1 MAALD
6 PIGRQA
12 EAGHDVKDGTADT
25 PPDPGEAATS
35 DGAPLQP
42 TCVSLDLEV
51 GKDGRIHALG
61 AVRADTGR
69 SLAHSGG
76 ELSAALAKLDNV
88 AEGASFVL
96 GHNLIAFDLP
106 HLRAAKPNLR
116 MLNLPAV
123 DTLRLSPLAFP
134 RNPYHSL
141 VKHYQDGGLR
151 SGRLNDPEWD
161 ARIALDLFRDEREA
175 LAKAAP
181 DLLAAWH
188 WLCTPEPTGVDRALD
203 GLFFQLRQ
211 AGRPSREEAK
221 AAIGRRL
228 DNAAC
233 ATQAREVVADAVSFG
248 WPLAYALAWL
258 SVAGGNSVMP
268 PWVRHQFP
276 EAGRIV
282 RRLRDIACTDPSCG
296 WCSEFH
302 NAGRELKRWFDHD
315 GFRPEPA
322 DEDGRPIQQA
332 IVEEAMA
339 GRHALGILPTGTGKS
354 LCYQIPALSRY
365 DKTGALTVV
374 ISPLVAL
381 MADQVIGLERH
392 GVGCCITVNGMLSMP
407 ERGDALDRI
416 RLGDAGI
423 LLISPEQLRSGSLR
437 RALDQR
443 EIGAWVL
450 DEAHCLSL
458 WGHDFRPD
466 YRYVGRFI
474 REKAGDGPVPPVLCL
489 TATAKP
495 DVVGDIARHFREELG
510 IELTVFDGGAER
522 ANLAFEVIPTT
533 GGEKFSDILQ
543 VLTSRLPPDMP
554 GGAIVYC
561 ATRQQSEDIAEYLQL
576 KGVAADRFH
585 AGLPPETKKE
595 VQRRFIDGE
604 LRAIAATNA
613 FGMGIDKRDVR
624 LVVHADI
631 PGSLENYLQEAGRAG
646 RDGEPACCV
655 LLYSADDT
663 ERQFGMSARSRLSRE
678 EIHGVL
684 RALRNLDRKKRF
696 DGDVVATA
704 GEILGEDE
712 EKVFERDSATDD
724 NRVRTAVTWLEESH
738 LLTREENVVQ
748 VFPSSLR
755 VGSVD
760 EAKRR
765 LESARIADAYRRRL
779 LLIAEEL
786 IGASAD
792 EGISTDELM
801 GVSGLSPE
809 GVRGALYDLERFGIA
824 SNDTALTAFVH
835 TGVDRSSRKRLEEA
849 AALEAALIAHMREAA
864 PDLGKGDSSSFHLRV
879 AAQVL
884 RDQGLADPL
893 PERLFR
899 IVRSIAFDGR
909 GEDDGAAGSLTV
921 RKRDAETA
929 RVTLH
934 REWGKLE
941 EWADIRREAAGRL
954 LEHLLGCLP
963 PGSRGTD
970 LLAETTLGKL
980 LRAIESDLA
989 LKSKVRNPA
998 KLLDRALL
1006 WLHEQE
1012 VLRLNKGLAVFRPAM
1027 TIRLEQR
1034 DRRGFSRADFE
1045 PLALHYKG
1053 QVLRV
1058 HVMVEFAERGLASI
1072 NDALRLARDYFALG
1086 EEAFLARWLPG
1097 RDREI
1102 GRQTTPA
1109 SWRAI
1114 VESLGNPVQQ
1124 RIVADERERT
1134 NVLVLAG
1141 PGSGKTR
1148 VLVHRIAWLIR
1159 VRRENARG
1167 ILALAYN
1174 RHAAVDIRR
1183 RLSEMIGG
1191 DARGVTVLTCHA
1203 LAMRLAGESFTGR
1216 SERPDD
1222 GTFKDVMLRAVALL
1236 RGEELSR
1243 EEADERRDRLLAG
1256 FRWILVDEYQ
1266 DVGPE
1271 QYELISAL
1279 AGRTLEDDAGKL
1291 TLFAVG
1297 DDDQNIYAFNGAS
1310 VEFIRRF
1317 EADYGPQPVYL
1328 TANYRSTANIV
1339 AAANAMID
1347 PARSRMKA
1355 GHPIHVDRARER
1367 EPAGGE
1373 WTALDPVSRGRV
1385 QILPAG
1391 GDPVHQART
1400 VMEELLRLS
1409 ERSPAWDWSRCAVIA
1424 RKWEYLV
1431 PVRAFCEAH
1440 PEAHNFRVQM
1450 ANEEIPKFWRLRET
1464 RAFVEWLRERKPQLV
1479 DGASLRAWAN
1489 AQPSDS
1495 WHDLLR
1501 QAIDEHALETGGGET
1516 PVDHF
1521 IEWLAE
1527 WGRDI
1532 RRRQRGL
1539 LLLTAHRA
1547 KGLEFDHVAVL
1558 DGGWDRVGGDEDPD
1572 APRRL
1577 YYVAMT
1583 RARQTLTLA
1592 NLEGSRGFQ
1601 AELVDHAATIRREA
1615 TELPACPEAVEF
1627 RHVRPTLE
1635 NVDLGFAGRRRAD
1648 DPMHDAIGALLMGD
1662 QLGVQIGKDGRWTL
1676 RDRFGRTVGRLAGS
1690 FRPPAGSRCRS
1701 AEVYSVVGWSREAS
1715 DPKYRD
1721 AMKCDAW
1728 EAVVPELVF
1737 EPDR

>member
-1 MAALD
+1 M
-6 PIGRQA
+6 
-12 EAGHDVKDGTADT
+12 
-25 PPDPGEAATS
+25 S
-35 DGAPLQP
+35 DSVSFRPA
-42 TCVSLDLEV
+42 CVSLDLEV
-51 GKDGRIHALG
+51 GKEDKRIHAFG
-61 AVRADTGR
+61 AVRGDTGR
-69 SLAHSGG
+69 SMTHSGG
-76 ELSAALAKLDNV
+76 DLTAALTKLDAFADG
-88 AEGASFVL
+88 AEFVL

-106 HLRAAKPNLR
+106 HLAAVKPDLR
-116 MLNLPAV
+116 LLKLPAV
-123 DTLRLSPLAFP
+123 DTLRLSPLAFH
-134 RNPYHSL
+134 RNPYHRL
-141 VKHYQDGGLR
+141 VKHYQDGGLKR
-151 SGRLNDPEWD
+151 GWVNDPELD
-161 ARIALDLFRDEREA
+161 SGLALKLFGDEREA

-188 WLCTPEPTGVDRALD
+188 WLCTPEPKGVDRALD
-203 GLFFQLRQ
+203 GFFFQLRQ
-211 AGRPSREEAK
+211 SSRPSQMEAR

-228 DNAAC
+228 KNAAC
-233 ATQAREVVADAVSFG
+233 ATQARGIIADAVTFG

-276 EAGRIV
+276 EAGQLV
-282 RRLRDIACTDPSCG
+282 RRLRDTACTDPSCG
-296 WCSEFH
+296 WCREFH
-302 NAGRELKRWFDHD
+302 DAGKELKRWFGYD
-315 GFRPEPA
+315 GFRPEPMD
-322 DEDGRPIQQA
+322 DEGRPMQQA

-381 MADQVIGLERH
+381 MADQVTGLEER
-392 GVGCCITVNGMLSMP
+392 GIGCCVTVNGLLSMP
-407 ERGDALDRI
+407 ERADALDRI

-423 LLISPEQLRSGSLR
+423 LLISPEQLRSRSLR

-450 DEAHCLSL
+450 DEAHCLSR

-474 REKAGDGPVPPVLCL
+474 REKAGDRPVPPVLCL

-495 DVVGDIARHFREELG
+495 DVVDDIARHFREELG
-510 IELTVFDGGAER
+510 IELAVFNGGAER

-533 GGEKFSDILQ
+533 GGEKFSDIFQ
-543 VLTSRLPPDMP
+543 VLESHLPPGMP

-561 ATRQQSEDIAEYLQL
+561 ATRQQTEDIAEFLKL

-595 VQRRFIDGE
+595 VQRRFIGGE

-613 FGMGIDKRDVR
+613 FGMGIDKPDVR
-624 LVVHADI
+624 LVIHADI
-631 PGSLENYLQEAGRAG
+631 PGSLENYFQEAGRAG
-646 RDGEPACCV
+646 RDRDLARCV
-655 LLYSADDT
+655 LLYAEDDV
-663 ERQFGMSARSRLSRE
+663 ERQFGMSARSRLTRE
-678 EIHGVL
+678 EIHGIL

-696 DGDVVATA
+696 NGDVVATA

-724 NRVRTAVTWLEESH
+724 TRVRTAIAWLEESQ
-738 LLTREENVVQ
+738 LLTREENAVQ

-755 VGSVD
+755 VGSLD

-765 LESARIADAYRRRL
+765 LARARISDTYRGQF
-779 LLIAEEL
+779 LLIAEAL
-786 IGASAD
+786 IGADAD

-801 GVSGLSPE
+801 GVSGLSPD

-835 TGVDRSSRKRLEEA
+835 TGVERSSRKRLEDA
-849 AALEAALIAHMREAA
+849 AALETALIAYMREAA
-864 PDLGKGDSSSFHLRV
+864 PDMGKGDSSPLHLRV

-899 IVRSIAFDGR
+899 IVRSIAYDGR
-909 GEDDGAAGSLTV
+909 GEDDGAAGSLAV
-921 RKRDAETA
+921 RKHDGETA
-929 RVTLH
+929 RITLH
-934 REWGKLE
+934 REWKALE
-941 EWADIRREAAGRL
+941 ETAGLRREAAGLL
-954 LEHLLGCLP
+954 LEHLLDCLP
-963 PGSRGTD
+963 PSSRGTD
-970 LLAETTLGKL
+970 LLVETTLGKL
-980 LRAIESDLA
+980 LQAIESDLT
-989 LKSKVRNPA
+989 LKSKVRHPD

-1053 QVLRV
+1053 QVMQI
-1058 HVMVEFAERGLASI
+1058 HVMVEFAERGLAAMS
-1072 NDALRLARDYFALG
+1072 DALRLAMDYFALG
-1086 EEAFLARWLPG
+1086 EEGFLSRWMPG

-1114 VESLGNPVQQ
+1114 VESLKNPVQQ

-1148 VLVHRIAWLIR
+1148 VLVHRITWLIR
-1159 VRRENARG
+1159 VRRENARSV
-1167 ILALAYN
+1167 LALAYN

-1183 RLSEMIGG
+1183 RLAEMIGD

-1203 LAMRLAGESFTGR
+1203 LAMRLAGESFAGL

-1222 GTFKDVMLRAVALL
+1222 ETFREVMRRAVALL
-1236 RGEELSR
+1236 KGEELLP
-1243 EEADERRDRLLAG
+1243 EEADERRERLLAG

-1271 QYELISAL
+1271 QYELISAM
-1279 AGRTLEDDAGKL
+1279 AGRTLEEEADKL

-1317 EADYGPQPVYL
+1317 EADYGPKPIYL
-1328 TANYRSTANIV
+1328 TDNYRSTANIV
-1339 AAANAMID
+1339 AAANAVIE

-1355 GHPIHVDRARER
+1355 AHPILVDRAREKDA
-1367 EPAGGE
+1367 PGGE
-1373 WTALDPVSRGRV
+1373 WSSHDPVSQGKVR
-1385 QILPAG
+1385 ILPAG
-1391 GDPVHQART
+1391 GDSVYQARA
-1400 VMEELLRLS
+1400 VMAELLRLS
-1409 ERSPAWDWSRCAVIA
+1409 ERAPDWDWSRCAVIA
-1424 RKWEYLV
+1424 REWEYLV
-1431 PVRAFCEAH
+1431 PVRAYCEAY
-1440 PEAHNFRVQM
+1440 NVTVQV
-1450 ANEEIPKFWRLRET
+1450 ANEEIPNFWRLREN
-1464 RAFVEWLRERKPQLV
+1464 RAFVDWLRRRESRIV
-1479 DGASLRAWAN
+1479 DGAALRAWVDARS
-1489 AQPSDS
+1489 ADP

-1501 QAIDEHALETGGGET
+1501 QAIEEHALEIGGGET

-1558 DGGWDRVGGDEDPD
+1558 DGGWDRVGNDEDPD

-1592 NLEGSRGFQ
+1592 SLDGSRGFLT
-1601 AELVDHAATIRREA
+1601 ELVDHAATIRREA
-1615 TELPACPEAVEF
+1615 IELPPCSEAINH
-1627 RHVRPTLE
+1627 RHVRPTLQDI
-1635 NVDLGFAGRRRAD
+1635 DLGFAGRRRAGG
-1648 DPMHDAIGALLMGD
+1648 PVHRAIASLSVGEPLTVRVGE
-1662 QLGVQIGKDGRWTL
+1662 DGRWKL
-1676 RDRFGRTVGRLAGS
+1676 LDRDARIVGHLAKS
-1690 FRPPAGSRCRS
+1690 FEPPSGMRCRS
-1701 AEVYSVVGWSREAS
+1701 AEVFAVVCWSREAS
-1715 DPKYRD
+1715 DPKYHD

-1728 EAVVPELVF
+1728 EVVVPALVF
-1737 EPDR
+1737 EPDG